1 MNLCL
6 KGVDAVH
13 GDAKYL
19 VRFLGGADKRFMI
32 PVYQRNYAWK
42 IPQCKKLYDDLI
54 KVIKMNRENHF
65 LGSIVSVYNPDSY
78 AQEYLIIDGQQR
90 LTTISLLLLALY
102 HLIKQGVVK
111 SNNNQLAQK
120 IYEEYL
126 IDKYQSDETKIKLKP
141 IRQDNYAF
149 QTLFETNKEHIESSD
164 ITMNYEYFKT
174 RIQWGEIAPDD
185 LFDSI
190 CRIIIVDI
198 TLNHED
204 NPQLI
209 FESLNSTG
217 LDLEEGDK
225 IRNYIFMGITP
236 KKQTLYYKKYWSVIE
251 QYTRYHVSDFL
262 RHYLSVKQ
270 QKIPAIR
277 KVYTAFKE
285 YAELESDTEM
295 ILKDMEQYAK
305 WYEKILFAKTHSKK
319 INDALTRWKKL
330 DFSVSIPFLLEIF
343 DIWTQNILTDKEVI
357 EILEYIE
364 SYLFRRMICDLP
376 TNALNKIFI
385 SLDKEIVRLDG
396 TRKQYV
402 KKLKYIFENKKEK
415 MQFPSDTMFLECLTT
430 KNIYAMSS
438 KAKQYILERLENGNN
453 MECKNIYDML
463 EKGICSIEHVM
474 PQQLTPAWKIALGQ
488 NWKEIHDI
496 WLHRL
501 ANLTLTAY
509 NGYYSNK
516 TFSEKRDMEKIG
528 LKESG
533 FRINQM
539 IAQKQQWTLK
549 EMEERNEE
557 LKKTALQ
564 LWTFTKSN
572 YEPTKKVLTY
582 YTLEDEHCFTG
593 KNIIKFQ
600 FQGVE
605 QTVKTWADFFQKVLV
620 MLHETDKT
628 VLNQLTESN
637 NKEELSAYVSRNKEY
652 FQKRYCCAISE
663 NIYVSTNTSTQ
674 HKINIL
680 KRFFH
685 LYHIEIN
692 ELIFYLKED

>member
-1 MNLCL
+1 M
-6 KGVDAVH
+6 H

-102 HLIKQGVVK
+102 HSIKQGVVK

-164 ITMNYEYFKT
+164 ITVNYEYFKT
-174 RIQWGEIAPDD
+174 RIQWEEITPDD

-270 QKIPAIR
+270 QKIPTIR

-376 TNALNKIFI
+376 TNALNKVFI

-396 TRKQYV
+396 TREQYV

-415 MQFPSDTMFLECLTT
+415 MQFPSDTIFLECLTT
-430 KNIYAMSS
+430 KNIYAMSN

-463 EKGICSIEHVM
+463 EKGICSIEHIM

-582 YTLEDEHCFTG
+582 YTLEDEYCFTG

-628 VLNQLTESN
+628 VLNQLTENN
-637 NKEELSAYVSRNKEY
+637 NKEELSAYVARNKEY
-652 FQKRYCCAISE
+652 FQKRHCCAISE

>member
-102 HLIKQGVVK
+102 HSIKQGVVK

-120 IYEEYL
+120 IYDEYL

-582 YTLEDEHCFTG
+582 YTLEDYWKKYNKISISRCRTNS
-593 KNIIKFQ
+593 KNM
-600 FQGVE
+600 G
-605 QTVKTWADFFQKVLV
+605 
-620 MLHETDKT
+620 
-628 VLNQLTESN
+628 
-637 NKEELSAYVSRNKEY
+637 
-652 FQKRYCCAISE
+652 
-663 NIYVSTNTSTQ
+663 
-674 HKINIL
+674 
-680 KRFFH
+680 RFFSKSTC
-685 LYHIEIN
+685 N
-692 ELIFYLKED
+692 AS

>member
-102 HLIKQGVVK
+102 HSIKQGVVK

-488 NWKEIHDI
+488 NWKE
-496 WLHRL
+496 
-501 ANLTLTAY
+501 
-509 NGYYSNK
+509 
-516 TFSEKRDMEKIG
+516 KIG
-528 LKESG
+528 
-533 FRINQM
+533 R
-539 IAQKQQWTLK
+539 AH
-549 EMEERNEE
+549 
-557 LKKTALQ
+557 
-564 LWTFTKSN
+564 
-572 YEPTKKVLTY
+572 V
-582 YTLEDEHCFTG
+582 
-593 KNIIKFQ
+593 
-600 FQGVE
+600 
-605 QTVKTWADFFQKVLV
+605 
-620 MLHETDKT
+620 
-628 VLNQLTESN
+628 
-637 NKEELSAYVSRNKEY
+637 
-652 FQKRYCCAISE
+652 
-663 NIYVSTNTSTQ
+663 
-674 HKINIL
+674 
-680 KRFFH
+680 
-685 LYHIEIN
+685 
-692 ELIFYLKED
+692 

>member
-1 MNLCL
+1 
-6 KGVDAVH
+6 
-13 GDAKYL
+13 
-19 VRFLGGADKRFMI
+19 
-32 PVYQRNYAWK
+32 
-42 IPQCKKLYDDLI
+42 
-54 KVIKMNRENHF
+54 
-65 LGSIVSVYNPDSY
+65 
-78 AQEYLIIDGQQR
+78 
-90 LTTISLLLLALY
+90 
-102 HLIKQGVVK
+102 
-111 SNNNQLAQK
+111 
-120 IYEEYL
+120 
-126 IDKYQSDETKIKLKP
+126 
-141 IRQDNYAF
+141 
-149 QTLFETNKEHIESSD
+149 
-164 ITMNYEYFKT
+164 
-174 RIQWGEIAPDD
+174 
-185 LFDSI
+185 
-190 CRIIIVDI
+190 
-198 TLNHED
+198 
-204 NPQLI
+204 
-209 FESLNSTG
+209 
-217 LDLEEGDK
+217 
-225 IRNYIFMGITP
+225 
-236 KKQTLYYKKYWSVIE
+236 
-251 QYTRYHVSDFL
+251 
-262 RHYLSVKQ
+262 
-270 QKIPAIR
+270 
-277 KVYTAFKE
+277 
-285 YAELESDTEM
+285 
-295 ILKDMEQYAK
+295 MEQYAK

-637 NKEELSAYVSRNKEY
+637 NKEELSAYVARNKEY
-652 FQKRYCCAISE
+652 FQKRHCCAISE

>member
-1 MNLCL
+1 M
-6 KGVDAVH
+6 H

-102 HLIKQGVVK
+102 HSIKQGVVK

-164 ITMNYEYFKT
+164 ITVNYEYFKT
-174 RIQWGEIAPDD
+174 RIQWEEITSDD

-270 QKIPAIR
+270 QKIPTIR

-376 TNALNKIFI
+376 TNALNKVFI

-396 TRKQYV
+396 TREQYV

-415 MQFPSDTMFLECLTT
+415 MQFPSDTIFLECLTT
-430 KNIYAMSS
+430 KNIYAMSN

-463 EKGICSIEHVM
+463 EKGICSIEHIM

-582 YTLEDEHCFTG
+582 YTLEDEYCFTG

-628 VLNQLTESN
+628 VLNQLTENN
-637 NKEELSAYVSRNKEY
+637 NKEELSAYVARNKEY
-652 FQKRYCCAISE
+652 FQKRHCCAISE

>member
-1 MNLCL
+1 M
-6 KGVDAVH
+6 H

-19 VRFLGGADKRFMI
+19 VRFLGGADKRFII

-42 IPQCKKLYDDLI
+42 IPQCKRLYDDLI

-90 LTTISLLLLALY
+90 LTTVSLLLLALY
-102 HLIKQGVVK
+102 HSIKQGIVIPK
-111 SNNNQLAQK
+111 NNQLAQK

-141 IRQDNYAF
+141 IRQDNHAF

-164 ITMNYEYFKT
+164 ITANYEYFKT
-174 RIQWGEIAPDD
+174 RIQWGEMTPDD
-185 LFDSI
+185 LFESI
-190 CRIIIVDI
+190 CHIIIVDI

-217 LDLEEGDK
+217 LDLEESDK
-225 IRNYIFMGITP
+225 IRNYIFMGIAP
-236 KKQTLYYKKYWSVIE
+236 KKQILYYKKYWSVIE
-251 QYTRYHVSDFL
+251 QYTKYQVSDFL

-270 QKIPAIR
+270 RKIPAIK

-285 YAELESDTEM
+285 YAELKSDTEM

-319 INDALTRWKKL
+319 INDALIRWKKL

-357 EILEYIE
+357 QILEYIE

-376 TNALNKIFI
+376 TNALNKVFI
-385 SLDKEIVRLDG
+385 SLDKEITRLDG
-396 TRKQYV
+396 TKKQYV
-402 KKLKYIFENKKEK
+402 QKLKYILENKKER
-415 MQFPSDTMFLECLTT
+415 MQFPPDAMFLECLTT

-438 KAKQYILERLENGNN
+438 KIKQYILERLENENN

-463 EKGICSIEHVM
+463 EKGICSIEHIM

-539 IAQKQQWTLK
+539 IAQKQKWTLE
-549 EMEERNEE
+549 EMKERNKE

-572 YEPTKKVLTY
+572 YEPVKKILSY
-582 YTLEDEHCFTG
+582 YTLEDEYCFTG

-600 FQGVE
+600 FRGIE
-605 QTVKTWADFFQKVLV
+605 QTVKTWADFFQKVLTI
-620 MLHETDKT
+620 LHEIDKT
-628 VLNQLTESN
+628 VLNQLIEDN
-637 NKEELSAYVSRNKEY
+637 NKEELSVYVAKNKEY
-652 FQKRYCCAISE
+652 FQKQHCCKIGES
-663 NIYVSTNTSTQ
+663 IYVSTNTSTQ
-674 HKINIL
+674 YKINIL

-685 LYHIEIN
+685 LYHIETN

>member
-102 HLIKQGVVK
+102 HSIKQGVVK

-385 SLDKEIVRLDG
+385 SLDRRL
-396 TRKQYV
+396 
-402 KKLKYIFENKKEK
+402 
-415 MQFPSDTMFLECLTT
+415 
-430 KNIYAMSS
+430 
-438 KAKQYILERLENGNN
+438 
-453 MECKNIYDML
+453 YD
-463 EKGICSIEHVM
+463 
-474 PQQLTPAWKIALGQ
+474 
-488 NWKEIHDI
+488 
-496 WLHRL
+496 
-501 ANLTLTAY
+501 
-509 NGYYSNK
+509 
-516 TFSEKRDMEKIG
+516 
-528 LKESG
+528 
-533 FRINQM
+533 
-539 IAQKQQWTLK
+539 
-549 EMEERNEE
+549 
-557 LKKTALQ
+557 
-564 LWTFTKSN
+564 
-572 YEPTKKVLTY
+572 
-582 YTLEDEHCFTG
+582 
-593 KNIIKFQ
+593 
-600 FQGVE
+600 
-605 QTVKTWADFFQKVLV
+605 
-620 MLHETDKT
+620 
-628 VLNQLTESN
+628 
-637 NKEELSAYVSRNKEY
+637 
-652 FQKRYCCAISE
+652 
-663 NIYVSTNTSTQ
+663 
-674 HKINIL
+674 
-680 KRFFH
+680 
-685 LYHIEIN
+685 
-692 ELIFYLKED
+692 

>member
-1 MNLCL
+1 M
-6 KGVDAVH
+6 H

-102 HLIKQGVVK
+102 HSIKQGVVK

-164 ITMNYEYFKT
+164 ITVNYEYFKT
-174 RIQWGEIAPDD
+174 RIQWEEITPDD

-270 QKIPAIR
+270 QKIPTIR

-376 TNALNKIFI
+376 TNALNKVFI

-396 TRKQYV
+396 TREQYV

-415 MQFPSDTMFLECLTT
+415 MQFPSDTIFLECLTT
-430 KNIYAMSS
+430 KNIYAMSN

-463 EKGICSIEHVM
+463 EKGICSIEHIM

-582 YTLEDEHCFTG
+582 YTLEDEYCFTG

-628 VLNQLTESN
+628 VLNQLTENN
-637 NKEELSAYVSRNKEY
+637 NKEELSAYVARNKEY
-652 FQKRYCCAISE
+652 FQKRHCCAISE
-663 NIYVSTNTSTQ
+663 NIYVSTNTSRE

>member
-1 MNLCL
+1 M
-6 KGVDAVH
+6 H

-628 VLNQLTESN
+628 VLNQLTENN
-637 NKEELSAYVSRNKEY
+637 NKEELSAYVARNKEY
-652 FQKRYCCAISE
+652 FQKRHCCAISE

>member
-1 MNLCL
+1 VNLCL

-628 VLNQLTESN
+628 VLNQLTENN
-637 NKEELSAYVSRNKEY
+637 NKEELSAYVARNKEY
-652 FQKRYCCAISE
+652 FQKRHCCAISE

>member
-582 YTLEDEHCFTG
+582 YTISISRCRTNS
-593 KNIIKFQ
+593 KNM
-600 FQGVE
+600 G
-605 QTVKTWADFFQKVLV
+605 
-620 MLHETDKT
+620 
-628 VLNQLTESN
+628 
-637 NKEELSAYVSRNKEY
+637 
-652 FQKRYCCAISE
+652 
-663 NIYVSTNTSTQ
+663 
-674 HKINIL
+674 
-680 KRFFH
+680 RFFSKSTC
-685 LYHIEIN
+685 N
-692 ELIFYLKED
+692 AS

>member
-1 MNLCL
+1 M
-6 KGVDAVH
+6 H

-102 HLIKQGVVK
+102 HSIKQGVVK

-164 ITMNYEYFKT
+164 ITVNYEYFKT
-174 RIQWGEIAPDD
+174 RIQWEEITPDD

-270 QKIPAIR
+270 QKIPTIR

-376 TNALNKIFI
+376 TNALNKVFI

-396 TRKQYV
+396 TREQYV

-415 MQFPSDTMFLECLTT
+415 MQFPSDTIFLECLTT
-430 KNIYAMSS
+430 KNIYAMSN

-463 EKGICSIEHVM
+463 EKGICSIEHIM

-582 YTLEDEHCFTG
+582 YTLEDEYCFTG

-628 VLNQLTESN
+628 VLNQLTENN
-637 NKEELSAYVSRNKEY
+637 NKEELSAYVARNKEY
-652 FQKRYCCAISE
+652 FQKRHCCAISE

-680 KRFFH
+680 KRFLH